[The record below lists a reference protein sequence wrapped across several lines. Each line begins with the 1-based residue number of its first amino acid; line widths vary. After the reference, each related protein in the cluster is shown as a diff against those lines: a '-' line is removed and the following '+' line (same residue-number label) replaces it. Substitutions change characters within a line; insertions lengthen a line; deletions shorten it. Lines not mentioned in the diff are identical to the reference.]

1 MATKKQLAARKRFS
15 QIMKSGGFK
24 KRKGTKKGSVR
35 KTARRAYIPTKTAK
49 KIRLSKPIRRRKSS
63 TNTMRRRK
71 SSYRR
76 SAKSGLT
83 SIFKGGLLGKAA
95 AGIGAATVMG
105 LIVSNVA
112 PQFNSISQVAGGYLG
127 GGAIGAVSA
136 LLVNGGLGNIG
147 NILGGNQQ
155 VTSQVEAGV

>member
-1 MATKKQLAARKRFS
+1 
-15 QIMKSGGFK
+15 MKSGGFK
-24 KRKGTKKGSVR
+24 KRKTAKTKR
-35 KTARRAYIPTKTAK
+35 KTIKNGTRKSYKSAK
-49 KIRLSKPIRRRKSS
+49 NVRLSKPIRRTKRS

-76 SAKSGLT
+76 SAKSGLS

-127 GGAIGAVSA
+127 GGAVGAVSA